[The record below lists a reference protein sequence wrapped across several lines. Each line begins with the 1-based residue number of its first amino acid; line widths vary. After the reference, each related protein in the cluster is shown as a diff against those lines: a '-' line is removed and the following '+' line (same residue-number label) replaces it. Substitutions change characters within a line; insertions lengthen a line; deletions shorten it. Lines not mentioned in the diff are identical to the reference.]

1 MFYNRDLSWLG
12 FNLRVLQEAEDK
24 EVPLYERLKFLSIFS
39 SNLDEFFRVRYPSV
53 IALSKLD
60 RKTRMKVSL
69 GSTEDISEKIQNEIN
84 RQLEIF
90 GSILTQQIIPEL
102 KNNGII
108 FYYNSPIKAEHIAE
122 IKEIFLSHVLSF
134 IQPIFLDGTSAHTF
148 IPQNNQL
155 YFVVS
160 LKENNQGLLKQAV
173 INIPSNK
180 LKRFFTLTPLD
191 GFEYV
196 IFIDDIIKEN
206 LISLF
211 PGLEIIG
218 VYSIKFNRDA
228 ELHLVE
234 EYSGNLLNKIEKQLK
249 KRDYGSPSRFLYQNG
264 MPRNLQLFLAAAFG
278 VKYEDMFAGG
288 RYHHL
293 SDLSSF
299 PSFNKNLHYPK
310 LKPLSSLN
318 MMDSGDIFNVLN
330 KQDVL
335 LHIPYQSY
343 NPVLSFFNQAAVDME
358 VTDIYITLYRVAAE
372 SHIVNALIS
381 AAKNGKN
388 VIAFIE
394 LKARFDEANNIKWS
408 RVMKDAGVKII
419 YSLPDIKVH
428 SKIALVKKRKGLQ
441 DISYAILSTGNF
453 NEITAQY
460 YTDHVLMTTDP
471 LIIKEM
477 ICLFKFLQKKDK
489 SAQNNKLKFDKLLV
503 SQFNMNTRLEKYID
517 NEIERAAQ
525 GADAMIRIKVNNIEE
540 PYFISLLYKASQAGV
555 KVNLIIRSVCC
566 IIPGLPGISENIT
579 IKRLVDRYLEH
590 TRIMIF
596 GAGENAE
603 VIIGSADLMNRNLH
617 HRIEVCVAIK
627 TPDCKKELIDYFE
640 IQWKDNDS
648 AVVLSPN
655 LEQKKPDRN
664 EGEEKI
670 NAQQAIYNYLSQ
682 KDFLKKE
689 TKHEIIAPQM
699 V

>member
-12 FNLRVLQEAEDK
+12 FNFRVLQEAADK

-39 SNLDEFFRVRYPSV
+39 SNLDEFFRVRYPSI

-60 RKTRMKVSL
+60 RKTRMQVSL
-69 GSTEDISEKIQNEIN
+69 GSTEDIPEKIQNEIN

-90 GSILTQQIIPEL
+90 GSILLKEIIPGL
-102 KNNGII
+102 KENGIV
-108 FYYNSPIKAEHIAE
+108 FYYNSDIRAEHIPE
-122 IKEIFLSHVLSF
+122 VKEIFLSHVLSF
-134 IQPIFLDGTSAHTF
+134 IQPIFLEGDSTNTF
-148 IPQNNQL
+148 IPENNQL

-160 LKENNQGLLKQAV
+160 LKENNQGLLKQAI

-180 LKRFFTLTPLD
+180 LKRFFTLTPID
-191 GFEYV
+191 GLEHV
-196 IFIDDIIKEN
+196 IFIDDIVREN
-206 LISLF
+206 LVSLF

-218 VYSIKFNRDA
+218 TYSIKFNRDA

-234 EYSGNLLNKIEKQLK
+234 EYSGNLLTKIEKQLK
-249 KRDYGSPSRFLYQNG
+249 KRDYGPPSRFLYENG
-264 MPRNLQLFLAAAFG
+264 MPRNLQLFLASAFG

-293 SDLSSF
+293 SDLSKF
-299 PSFNKNLHYPK
+299 PSFNKDLCYQK

-318 MMDSGDIFNVLN
+318 VMDSGDIFNVLN

-358 VTDIYITLYRVAAE
+358 VTDIFITLYRVAAE

-388 VIAFIE
+388 VTAFIE
-394 LKARFDEANNIKWS
+394 IKARFDEANNIKWS

-419 YSLPDIKVH
+419 YSIPDIKVH
-428 SKIALVKKRKGLQ
+428 SKIALVKKRKGFE
-441 DISYAILSTGNF
+441 DVSYAILSTGNF
-453 NEITAQY
+453 NEITAQF

-471 LIIKEM
+471 VIVKEM
-477 ICLFKFLQKKDK
+477 VSLFKFLQKKDK
-489 SAQNNKLKFDKLLV
+489 APENNKFKFDKLLV
-503 SQFNMNTRLEKYID
+503 SQFNMNPRLEKLID
-517 NEIERAAQ
+517 NEIERAKQ
-525 GADAMIRIKVNNIEE
+525 GADAMIRIKVNNLEE

-555 KVNLIIRSVCC
+555 KINLIIRSVCC
-566 IIPGLPGISENIT
+566 LMPGLPGISENIT

-590 TRIMIF
+590 TRLMIF

-603 VIIGSADLMNRNLH
+603 VIIGSTDLMNRNLY

-627 TPDCKKELIDYFE
+627 TPACKKELIDYFE
-640 IQWKDNDS
+640 IQWKDNDK
-648 AVVLSPN
+648 AIELLSN
-655 LEQKKPDRN
+655 LEQKKIDDS
-664 EGEEKI
+664 GEKI
-670 NAQQAIYNYLSQ
+670 NAQQTIYNYL
-682 KDFLKKE
+682 KNK
-689 TKHEIIAPQM
+689 T
-699 V
+699 